1 MRIKDWDSNLKVRL
15 FGEAMMN
22 VTFWMFFPFL
32 AIYFSDEFGKEA
44 AGLFLIAA
52 QVFSVFANL
61 LGGYSADRF
70 GRKKMMV
77 LSSIGQGLSFIV
89 FGIAVSPAVDMPSI
103 AFVCFALAG
112 VFGALYWPASQ
123 AMIADVVPEK
133 DRSDVFAVF
142 YTSLNIAV
150 VLGPILGS
158 IFYVHYKVELLVVSG
173 LVCILLAFIL
183 LKWTRETAPLVLS
196 NNAKAENI
204 KWYRVVGAQM
214 KDYGI
219 IFRDKTFMLYI
230 LAGVLGAQTF
240 MQLDLL
246 MPVYIKE
253 VIKQETIFSFFNWN
267 MTVNGEQSFGIVL
280 SENGLLVAIFTI
292 SVTRWMTKYRE
303 RNVFIWSSVF
313 YAISILWFGQMS
325 STAGFLGAM
334 ALFTFAELMT
344 AGLQQ
349 SFISKIAPET
359 MRGQYFAAASLR
371 FTIGRTIAPL
381 SIPMTVWFGFTSTFI
396 ILSLL
401 ACLSAVLY
409 YIMFQRYDV
418 PSVNGLKVRV

>member
-1 MRIKDWDSNLKVRL
+1 MKIKEWDFNLKVRL

-22 VTFWMFFPFL
+22 LTFWMFFPFL
-32 AIYFSDEFGKEA
+32 AIYFSDEFGKEM

-77 LSSIGQGLSFIV
+77 LSAAGQGISFIV
-89 FGIAVSPAVDMPSI
+89 FGIAVAPAVDLPSL

-123 AMIADVVPEK
+123 AMIADVVAEK

-158 IFYVHYKVELLVVSG
+158 IFYVHYKVQLLVVAG
-173 LVCILLAFIL
+173 LVCFLASFIL
-183 LKWTRETAPLVLS
+183 QRWTRETAPLVLS
-196 NNAKAENI
+196 TSADPEKL
-204 KWYRVVGAQM
+204 KWYKAVSGQM

-219 IFRDKTFMLYI
+219 IFRDRTFLLYI
-230 LAGVLGAQTF
+230 LAGILAAQTF

-246 MPVYIKE
+246 FPVYIKE
-253 VIKQETIFSFFNWN
+253 VIEKETLFTLSDW
-267 MTVNGEQSFGIVL
+267 TLSVNGEQSFGMVL
-280 SENGLLVAIFTI
+280 SENGLLVAVFTI
-292 SVTRWMTKYRE
+292 SITRWMTKYRE
-303 RNVFIWSSVF
+303 RNVFILSSIF
-313 YAISILWFGQMS
+313 YAFSILWFGQMA

-349 SFISKIAPET
+349 SFISKMAPEA

-371 FTIGRTIAPL
+371 FTIGRTIAPI
-381 SIPMTVWFGFTSTFI
+381 SIPMTVWFGFDLTFF
-396 ILSLL
+396 ILCLL
-401 ACLSAVLY
+401 ALLSAALY
-409 YIMFQRYDV
+409 YVMFQRYDG
-418 PSVNGLKVRV
+418 PSVNRAKVRA

>member
-1 MRIKDWDSNLKVRL
+1 MRIRDWDANLKVRL
-15 FGEAMMN
+15 FGEALMN
-22 VTFWMFFPFL
+22 ITFWMFFPFL
-32 AIYFSDEFGKEA
+32 AIYFSDEFGKET

-77 LSSIGQGLSFIV
+77 LASVGQGISFIV

-158 IFYVHYKVELLVVSG
+158 IFYVQYKVELLVVSG
-173 LVCILLAFIL
+173 LVCMLLAFIL
-183 LKWTRETAPLVLS
+183 FKWTRETAPLVLEKS
-196 NNAKAENI
+196 DRPEQF
-204 KWYRVVGAQM
+204 KWYHAIRSQV
-214 KDYGI
+214 KDYGV

-253 VIKQETIFSFFNWN
+253 MISNETIWN
-267 MTVNGEQSFGIVL
+267 LPGWDLTVNGEQSFGIVL

-292 SVTRWMTKYRE
+292 SVTRWMTRYRE
-303 RNVFIWSSVF
+303 RNVFILSSVF

-325 STAGFLGAM
+325 STIGFLGAM

-349 SFISKIAPET
+349 SFISRIAPED

-381 SIPMTVWFGFTSTFI
+381 SIPMTVWFGYNWTFI
-396 ILSLL
+396 ILSVL
-401 ACLSAVLY
+401 ACAGAVLY
-409 YIMFQRYDV
+409 YVMFQRYDN
-418 PSVNGLKVRV
+418 PSAKGLNVQG